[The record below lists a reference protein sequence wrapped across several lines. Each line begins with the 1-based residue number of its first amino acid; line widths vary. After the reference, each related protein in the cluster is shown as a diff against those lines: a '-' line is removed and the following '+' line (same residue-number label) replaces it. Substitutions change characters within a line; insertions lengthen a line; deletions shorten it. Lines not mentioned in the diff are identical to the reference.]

1 MKNSIVGLSMTFS
14 DMNFKNIDLVSFR
27 SYNSLLDYD
36 IAIIDLS
43 YISLEYESYKNYAG
57 KRLLTENSSFE
68 FLSDFKRIKG
78 EIKDL
83 LALGKT
89 IYVILPV
96 EPIFYVYTGQ
106 KNYSGTGRNRQTTS
120 LVDEVNILNVLPI
133 NLDVTT
139 GFGSKISCLTD
150 TPYKNLF
157 EIKGMEY
164 YYTTY
169 FSSETSG
176 IPIAYIANTEKNI
189 SKAFI
194 VENGHLIIFPAIF
207 DEVKYSTETEYR
219 KVINSFLHAVD
230 DLEEEIK
237 VSLSNCSLPEWSN
250 KYNILDEKK
259 KKKKIEDLELKI
271 EELQAKKETAENDL
285 SKIQK
290 YKLAFTAS
298 GKELEFIVYE
308 ILKELG
314 FKSIPVEHNRA
325 DGIFEYNGKKIV
337 TEIKGVSGSSAE
349 KHGAQLEKWVAE
361 FIEKEGVTPKAI
373 LIVNGYRKKDLSS
386 RTEDVFPDQ
395 MISYSTKREHCLI
408 TTIQLLGL
416 FIEVKNNPSSKESI
430 IAEFLNTVGVYPKFK
445 DHKKFV

>member
-157 EIKGMEY
+157 EI
-164 YYTTY
+164 
-169 FSSETSG
+169 
-176 IPIAYIANTEKNI
+176 
-189 SKAFI
+189 
-194 VENGHLIIFPAIF
+194 
-207 DEVKYSTETEYR
+207 
-219 KVINSFLHAVD
+219 
-230 DLEEEIK
+230 
-237 VSLSNCSLPEWSN
+237 
-250 KYNILDEKK
+250 
-259 KKKKIEDLELKI
+259 
-271 EELQAKKETAENDL
+271 
-285 SKIQK
+285 
-290 YKLAFTAS
+290 
-298 GKELEFIVYE
+298 
-308 ILKELG
+308 
-314 FKSIPVEHNRA
+314 
-325 DGIFEYNGKKIV
+325 
-337 TEIKGVSGSSAE
+337 
-349 KHGAQLEKWVAE
+349 
-361 FIEKEGVTPKAI
+361 
-373 LIVNGYRKKDLSS
+373 
-386 RTEDVFPDQ
+386 
-395 MISYSTKREHCLI
+395 
-408 TTIQLLGL
+408 
-416 FIEVKNNPSSKESI
+416 
-430 IAEFLNTVGVYPKFK
+430 
-445 DHKKFV
+445 